1 MKIDFD
7 PTKNQTNI
15 RERGIAFDLVKH
27 FDWDTA
33 FIWEDTRKD
42 YGEQRFI
49 ALGIIDERLYSL
61 VFTPRDD
68 MIRVISLRKANSR
81 EVQRYEKHTQI
92 QC

>member
-7 PTKNQTNI
+7 PTKSQTNI
-15 RERGIAFDLVKH
+15 HERGIAFDTAEN

-42 YGEQRFI
+42 YGEHRFI
-49 ALGIIDERLYSL
+49 ALGMIDERLHSL
-61 VFTPRDD
+61 VFTPRND

-81 EVQRYEKHTQI
+81 EVRRYEQHTQA
-92 QC
+92 